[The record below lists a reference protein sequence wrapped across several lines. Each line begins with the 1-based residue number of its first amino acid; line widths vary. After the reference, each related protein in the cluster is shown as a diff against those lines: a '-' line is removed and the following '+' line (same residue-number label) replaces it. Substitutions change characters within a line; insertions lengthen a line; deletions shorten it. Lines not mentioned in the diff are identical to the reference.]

1 MIPLDGRGRENAK
14 RERLWLSPHCLR
26 AGVEQQLALLGEVAS
41 A

>member
-1 MIPLDGRGRENAK
+1 MGVQSADGHQQK

-26 AGVEQQLALLGEVAS
+26 PEQKRQLSLLGGA